1 MTTRTAADHITTTLS
16 QALTRV
22 LAELTLASIDDVTL
36 GPLSSPLAS
45 VPFPLA
51 ARELV
56 VSFLGRP
63 TVRVQLI
70 APNNRECIVIVTLP
84 YVLTH
89 APVCVARSTVPLN
102 GTGLDRHDLVAA
114 AVETLIE
121 MALRHAG
128 DPQTCA
134 ELVARTGLRFGLV
147 SNTLGRMLTAGK
159 LRHLIIAPLTSV
171 YLLAETP

>member
-1 MTTRTAADHITTTLS
+1 MASGLWLVLSRTVLTYDVDFLYNHAALVRR
-16 QALTRV
+16 Q
-22 LAELTLASIDDVTL
+22 
-36 GPLSSPLAS
+36 
-45 VPFPLA
+45 
-51 ARELV
+51 RESG
-56 VSFLGRP
+56 VSAFA
-63 TVRVQLI
+63 VRVQLI

-147 SNTLGRMLTAGK
+147 SGALGRMLTAGK
-159 LRHLIIAPLTSV
+159 LRQYVIAPLTSV